1 MVDGTYYGVCTSY
14 FLGIHTGR
22 PARIY
27 GNYNME
33 SVCDSVSFKKV
44 YQISL
49 QKGRS
54 ISSSVYFSRKVI
66 HFLAG

>member
-33 SVCDSVSFKKV
+33 SVSFKK
-44 YQISL
+44 
-49 QKGRS
+49 S
-54 ISSSVYFSRKVI
+54 ISNFSTKGQVD
-66 HFLAG
+66 

>member
-1 MVDGTYYGVCTSY
+1 MAVGTYYEVCTSY

-33 SVCDSVSFKKV
+33 SVFDSVSFKKS
-44 YQISL
+44 ISNFST
-49 QKGRS
+49 KGRS